1 MTKRT
6 VEQMKQS
13 MWEAVEEI
21 YTEMYVS
28 DIPPAEIKRI
38 ILDNVKIYI
47 AEMKRFAHKET
58 HGMSA
63 KKRRALR

>member
-28 DIPPAEIKRI
+28 DIPPADKHS
-38 ILDNVKIYI
+38 K
-47 AEMKRFAHKET
+47 
-58 HGMSA
+58 
-63 KKRRALR
+63 